1 LLEWIE
7 AHCRATG
14 TAPTALGVQVLN
26 DPRFVS
32 GLREGRSP
40 RLKTEARVRAYL
52 EAAIRTARNA
62 GSAVSRIPER
72 IASALSG
79 MSESEIDAP
88 PPERDEELIRRVAET
103 LMRGGSDA
111 ERLRVVID
119 ALASAK

>member
-1 LLEWIE
+1 LSRHGDS
-7 AHCRATG
+7 ADGA
-14 TAPTALGVQVLN
+14 
-26 DPRFVS
+26 
-32 GLREGRSP
+32 GRSGSERSP
-40 RLKTEARVRAYL
+40 VRVRPSRRPL
-52 EAAIRTARNA
+52 AAAENGSPRA
-62 GSAVSRIPER
+62 GVSRSGDKDGEERRIGSVADPER

>member
-1 LLEWIE
+1 
-7 AHCRATG
+7 
-14 TAPTALGVQVLN
+14 
-26 DPRFVS
+26 VS